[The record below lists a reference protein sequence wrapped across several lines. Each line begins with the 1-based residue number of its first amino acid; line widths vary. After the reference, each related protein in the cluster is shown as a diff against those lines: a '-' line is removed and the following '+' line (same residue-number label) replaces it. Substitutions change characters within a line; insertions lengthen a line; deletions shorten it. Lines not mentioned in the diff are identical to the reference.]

1 MLRASSDSVTVEEC
15 LEALKQIF
23 GDKQDHRTSQLAETF
38 QKSRENISVFLV
50 WLETLIQKAGQHSPL
65 SVRSTDTI
73 HLKHILARASMTTA
87 LRGKLEL
94 LDQ

>member
-1 MLRASSDSVTVEEC
+1 MTLTVEEC

-23 GDKQDHRTSQLAETF
+23 GDKEDHRTSQLVETF
-38 QKSRENISVFLV
+38 QKSGENISGFLV
-50 WLETLIQKAGQHSPL
+50 WLEPLIQKAGQHSPL

-87 LRGKLEL
+87 LWGKLKL